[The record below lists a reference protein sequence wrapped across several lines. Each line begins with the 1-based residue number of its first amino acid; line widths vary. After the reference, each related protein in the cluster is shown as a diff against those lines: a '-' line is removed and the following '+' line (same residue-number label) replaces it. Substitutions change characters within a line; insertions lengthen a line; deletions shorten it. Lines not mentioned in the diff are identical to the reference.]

1 MDRPT
6 WLPPLAAV
14 RAFEAAA
21 RHGNFTRAGGE
32 LGLTQA
38 AVSYQIKVLE
48 ERVGTPLFRR
58 NGRQVQLTEAGLLL
72 AAGVGE
78 AFERMRLA
86 FRRLQVETGEVLTVS
101 AVASF
106 AVNWLAPRIGG
117 FQLRHPKLA
126 VRLSTTPR
134 LVDFTREEIDVALR
148 AGCGPWPGLI
158 AHRLLPMRF
167 TPVCSPELLERL
179 GPVEEPADLL
189 KLPLLTPDDA
199 WWRAWF
205 ALAGVAAPKL
215 AARAA
220 IVLDSQQIEG
230 RAALAG
236 QGIAMVSP
244 EMWGPELATGRLVQP
259 FDLVGDQGE
268 SFWLVYPEARRHVP
282 KVRAWRDWLLAE
294 IGQCEVEDA

>member
-1 MDRPT
+1 M
-6 WLPPLAAV
+6 WLPPLAAI

-58 NGRQVQLTEAGLLL
+58 SGRQVELTETGRLL
-72 AAGVGE
+72 AADVGE

-86 FRRLQVETGEVLTVS
+86 FRRLQGEVGEVLTVS
-101 AVASF
+101 AVPSF
-106 AVNWLAPRIGG
+106 AGNWLAPRIGG
-117 FQLRHPKLA
+117 FQLRHPRLA

-134 LVDFTREEIDVALR
+134 LVDFAREEIDVALR
-148 AGCGPWPGLI
+148 AGRGPWPGLT

-167 TPVCSPELLERL
+167 TPVCSPELLDRL
-179 GPVEEPADLL
+179 GPVAGPADLL
-189 KLPLLTPDDA
+189 KLPLLTPDDV

-205 ALAGVAAPKL
+205 ELAGVIAPEL
-215 AARAA
+215 TARAA

-236 QGIAMVSP
+236 QGVAMVSP
-244 EMWGPELATGRLVQP
+244 EMWGPELASGRLVQL
-259 FDLVGDQGE
+259 FNLVGDQGA
-268 SFWLVYPEARRHVP
+268 SFWLVYPEARRNAA
-282 KVRAWRDWLLAE
+282 KIRAWRDWLLEE
-294 IGQCEVEDA
+294 IGRSNAEGA